1 MKLRLLCLALAML
14 TATLQAEQ
22 TFPKPGWQDAPN
34 PLASSNAA
42 IGGELCTYSGEYPKS
57 FNYYLNQNT
66 FSADLFGALY
76 DTLLTQHPI
85 SLDYEPGLAEAIVM
99 SDDMRTFIVRLD
111 PKARWS
117 DNTQVTANDVKWT
130 FDTVLHPANLTGPHK
145 IFLSRFESPVVT
157 DERQVKFTAK
167 EVHWQNL
174 DTLAG
179 LQILPKHAFEKMD
192 FNKIN
197 FEFPVVSGLYSIN
210 EIKEGLFVTL
220 ARRDDWWNRNARRV
234 QHTGNFKTLKYRFFA
249 ERENAFD
256 AFKKGDIDLFPV
268 YTAHVWV
275 SQTGGER
282 FDQRWIV
289 KQKIFNHNPIGFQ
302 GFAMNMRRPLFS
314 NVRVRRALSHLLDR
328 TRMNETLMYNQYFL
342 HRSYFEDL
350 YSKALP
356 CPNPLVEFNKNQA
369 RKLLA
374 EAGWKAN
381 PKTQILEKDGQPF
394 RFKFLTHETSTDKF
408 LVIYKEALKDAG
420 IELLIDKKDG
430 AAWAKDMDEF
440 NFDMTW
446 AAWSSG
452 VRKDPEPMWFSAEAD
467 RPCGQNL
474 SGFKSKKADELIVQQ
489 RSIFDVNKRHAIC
502 RDIDRILADETP
514 YILLWNIDTTRLL
527 YWNKFSMPPTVL
539 GKYSDER
546 AAANLWWFDEDS
558 SAELADAMKNNQP
571 LPARPAEVRFDDVYQ
586 GP

>member
-1 MKLRLLCLALAML
+1 MKRTLLCLALATL
-14 TATLQAEQ
+14 AATLKAEQ
-22 TFPKPGWQDAPN
+22 SFPKPGWKDAPN
-34 PLASSNAA
+34 PLASSNAT

-66 FSADLFGALY
+66 FSAELFGALY

-85 SLDYEPGLAEAIVM
+85 SLDYEPSLAEAIVM
-99 SDDMRTFIVRLD
+99 SDDQRTFTVRLD
-111 PKARWS
+111 SKARWS
-117 DNTQVTANDVKWT
+117 DDKPVTAHDIKWT
-130 FDTVLHPANLTGPHK
+130 FDVVLNPTNLTGPFK
-145 IFLSRFESPVVT
+145 VYLSRFESPVVL
-157 DERQVKFTAK
+157 DERQVRFTAK

-174 DTLAG
+174 DTLAS
-179 LQILPKHAFEKMD
+179 LQILPKHTFEKLD

-197 FEFPVVSGLYSIN
+197 FEFPVVSGLYRIDRVS
-210 EIKEGLFVTL
+210 EGLFVTL
-220 ARRDDWWNRNARRV
+220 ARRNDWWNREAKRV

-256 AFKKGDIDLFPV
+256 AFKKGEIDLFPV

-275 SQTGGER
+275 NQTGGER

-289 KQKIFNHNPIGFQ
+289 KQRVYNHNPIGFQ
-302 GFAMNMRRPLFS
+302 GFAMNMRRPLFAD
-314 NVRVRRALSHLLDR
+314 VRVRRALSHLLDR
-328 TRMNETLMYNQYFL
+328 RRMNETLMHNQYFL

-356 CPNPLVEFNKNQA
+356 CPNPLIEFDKDQA

-381 PKTQILEKDGQPF
+381 PKTQLLEKDGQPF
-394 RFKFLTHETSTDKF
+394 RFRFLTHETSTDKF
-408 LVIYKEALKDAG
+408 LVIFKEALKDAG
-420 IELLIDKKDG
+420 IELLIEKKDG
-430 AAWAKDMDEF
+430 AAWTKDMDNF

-452 VRKDPEPMWFSAEAD
+452 VRKDPEPMWLSTEAD

-474 SGFKSKKADELIVQQ
+474 SGFKNKKVDELIVRQ
-489 RSIFDVNKRHAIC
+489 RAIFDVNERHAIC
-502 RDIDRILADETP
+502 RDIDRLLAEETP

-527 YWNKFSMPPTVL
+527 YWNKFGMPATVL

-546 AAANLWWFDEDS
+546 AAAGLWWFDEDS
-558 SAELADAMKNNQP
+558 AAELSDAMKNNQP
-571 LPARPAEVRFDDVYQ
+571 LPARPAEVRFDDVFQ